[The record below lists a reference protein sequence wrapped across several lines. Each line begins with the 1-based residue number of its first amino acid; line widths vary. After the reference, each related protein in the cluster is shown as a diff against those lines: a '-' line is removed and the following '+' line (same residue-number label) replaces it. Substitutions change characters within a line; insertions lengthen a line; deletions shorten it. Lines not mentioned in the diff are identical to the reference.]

1 MVNADPAELG
11 ALRAEMTH
19 PVTECEISVLY
30 RGIGLDDTTGQN
42 YFTGFGITL
51 TDMTVTRILMVTG
64 GKILNGVSANNQDIG
79 LKSVTTV
86 SLVNYIMNVIGVS
99 LNYTAEHRVSA
110 GTRRFGVQVEYED
123 RGRGRTQG
131 LA

>member
-42 YFTGFGITL
+42 YFIGSGIML
-51 TDMTVTRILMVTG
+51 TDMAVSGAFMVTG
-64 GKILNGVSANNQDIG
+64 GKILNGVSAN
-79 LKSVTTV
+79 S
-86 SLVNYIMNVIGVS
+86 
-99 LNYTAEHRVSA
+99 
-110 GTRRFGVQVEYED
+110 
-123 RGRGRTQG
+123 
-131 LA
+131 